1 MYGGLKKSASRLALV
16 AAAGVLSTG
25 AYAADLGGD
34 CCADLEERV
43 AELEATTARKGNRK
57 VSLTISGQVNRAIV
71 YYNDGARSNTYL
83 GLDNSNS
90 STRFGFSGDA
100 KISPSVK
107 AGFNIL
113 IDIRDKA
120 RSVLMTQARED
131 GSSQE
136 RSGNA
141 NGDHLM
147 RMRAANWWLE
157 HNQFGRITMG
167 RLTVS
172 GPTGTIDLGGVGVV
186 ATAGE
191 GCIGDGLGFRNS
203 TGSLSGT
210 SIDTF
215 SMACANPG
223 AREEGVQWTSPTLA
237 GFTVSASITEAAKIE
252 NSAENGIYSPVAA
265 PAPALT
271 VGGPSVGGGSIGRN
285 IGVDLRY
292 AGEFSGVRAAASAG
306 WNRSVGN
313 DDDGAFQLNSDF
325 RQWGVAGSLL
335 HVPTGLFIQAEYI
348 AVKMT
353 AADNTVAGSPLT
365 AVTRDAD
372 RWHVQA
378 GIRQNFFGIGAT
390 SLYGEYGKH
399 NDFGVLNT
407 VSTAGVSSVTIGG
420 AAMVGDNLRIWGLG
434 VVQNIDAAAMDL
446 YLGYRNYAAEG
457 VTAAGVTS
465 SLNSIDVIAAG
476 ARIRF

>member
-57 VSLTISGQVNRAIV
+57 VSLTISGQVNRTIM
-71 YYNDGARSNTYL
+71 YYNDGGRSNTYL
-83 GLDNSNS
+83 GIDNSNT

-107 AGFNIL
+107 AGFAIL

-120 RSVLMTQARED
+120 RSTLVTQTTAEE

-136 RSGNA
+136 RAGNH

-147 RMRAANWWLE
+147 RMRAANWWIE

-167 RLTVS
+167 RLNTS
-172 GPTGTIDLGGVGVV
+172 GPTGTIDLGGVSVV
-186 ATAGE
+186 AAGGE
-191 GCIGDGLGFRNS
+191 GCIGDSLFFRR
-203 TGSLSGT
+203 TDGVLT
-210 SIDTF
+210 TASINTF

-223 AREEGVQWTSPTLA
+223 AREEGVQWSSPTLA
-237 GFTVSASITEAAKIE
+237 GFTVSASLTEATKVE
-252 NSAENGIYSPVAA
+252 RLAESGVYSGS
-265 PAPALT
+265 T
-271 VGGPSVGGGSIGRN
+271 GGGSTGRN
-285 IGVDLRY
+285 WGADLRY
-292 AGEFSGVRAAASAG
+292 AGEFSGVRAAASIG
-306 WNRSVGN
+306 YQRSEGN
-313 DDDGAFQLNSDF
+313 DDDSGFQNNSDF
-325 RQWGVAGSLL
+325 RIWGLAGSLL

-348 AVKMT
+348 AAKMT
-353 AADNTVAGSPLT
+353 VADNTLAGSPLT

-372 RWHVQA
+372 RWHVQG

-399 NDFGVLNT
+399 NDFGVLNSVQTNGNSSFVT
-407 VSTAGVSSVTIGG
+407 VGPITTDS
-420 AAMVGDNLRIWGLG
+420 LRIWGVG
-434 VVQNIDAAAMDL
+434 MVQQIDAAAMDL
-446 YLGYRNYAAEG
+446 YIGYRNYKADAAD
-457 VTAAGVTS
+457 AAGNAST
-465 SLNSIDVIAAG
+465 LNSIDVIAAG